1 MISVQCDACFVPM
14 DVPDKYAGKKV
25 KCKEC
30 GEPVLVAAK
39 NSRPDGRTSRGGDE
53 EVFSDNEFPADE
65 SHAETPRP
73 GIRRSKAGS
82 KGKSVRKSKGA
93 VRNTSP
99 LGALGAMT
107 PLHRNLAFLGL
118 YAVGALLSVLSP
130 SDIFK
135 VFFMA
140 GLGLGALMV
149 VGGFVLMFVQSLII
163 ACREDPL
170 TALRSLMFLSG
181 LADLFGT
188 LGLIQIDEDDRP
200 NLRVAAMA
208 GTSLK
213 LGLLFLI
220 VHGFMCFG
228 IAFTAVKLGF
238 VIR

>member
-1 MISVQCDACFVPM
+1 M

-30 GEPVLVAAK
+30 GEPVLVSARK
-39 NSRPDGRTSRGGDE
+39 SHPNGTTSRGTDE
-53 EVFSDNEFPADE
+53 DVFSDNEFPADE
-65 SHAETPRP
+65 SQDETPRP
-73 GIRRSKAGS
+73 GIRRSKAGGRGTPVR
-82 KGKSVRKSKGA
+82 KGKGA
-93 VRNTSP
+93 ARNSATP
-99 LGALGAMT
+99 GALTAMT
-107 PLHRNLAFLGL
+107 PLHRNLALMGL
-118 YAVGALLSVLSP
+118 YAAGALLSVLSP
-130 SDIFK
+130 NDIFK

-140 GLGLGALMV
+140 GLAIGVLMV

-181 LADLFGT
+181 LADLFGQ
-188 LGLIQIDEDDRP
+188 LGLVQIDEDDRP

-220 VHGFMCFG
+220 MHGFMCFG